1 MADLIP
7 LAQARCVPRKGS
19 DHKLGEARIAELL
32 PQVPGW
38 ELAEQGQALTR
49 TFRFADYYKT
59 MAFVNALAWVAHAED
74 HHPDL
79 GVHYDRAVVR
89 FSTHDVGGLSEN
101 DFILAAKI
109 DSQKPAATTHRDPVQ
124 IRERFMRGIGVRK
137 EPHAL

>member
-19 DHKLGEARIAELL
+19 DHKLGEARHSRTAAAGS
-32 PQVPGW
+32 GW
-38 ELAEQGQALTR
+38 ELSEGGQALTR
-49 TFRFADYYKT
+49 TFRFRDYYAT
-59 MAFVNALAWVAHAED
+59 MAFVNALAWIAHRED

-101 DFILAAKI
+101 DFICAAKT
-109 DSQKPAATTHRDPVQ
+109 S
-124 IRERFMRGIGVRK
+124 
-137 EPHAL
+137 ALTEQLP